1 MGNFR
6 KGLLVGV
13 GLGLLMAPMRGQEMR
28 HLVSERVQKLRGYL
42 PDNAQ
47 LNQYIPQITDRV
59 TQTASTLKGSA
70 EQVASQV
77 KNTAGN
83 LSNLAPQA
91 SSNVKQV
98 AKDVADTT
106 RQGAMPTQ
114 QSAQPK
120 ASSTVISSED
130 TGSTGGNSAPGNP
143 LNTIPGMEPEPQN
156 RLEAEGIYTTQQL
169 LKRTSTKEER
179 ADLAQKIG
187 MSTNML
193 RTLVDRADLM
203 RLQGVAGD
211 VATLLEEAG
220 VNGCKDLQQRNPEH
234 LHATLTKAQGSSK
247 IASRAPGLEQ
257 LTEWIAEAMVVAHA
271 EQE

>member
-6 KGLLVGV
+6 KGLLVGI
-13 GLGLLMAPMRGQEMR
+13 GLGLLMAPVRGQEMR

-47 LNQYIPQITDRV
+47 LNQYIPQISDRV
-59 TQTASTLKGSA
+59 TQTANTLKGSA
-70 EQVASQV
+70 GQVASQV

-83 LSNLAPQA
+83 LSNSAPQA
-91 SSNVKQV
+91 SSNVKQM
-98 AKDVADTT
+98 AKDVAGTT
-106 RQGAMPTQ
+106 RQGATQTQ
-114 QSAQPK
+114 QSVQPR
-120 ASSTVISSED
+120 ASSTANSSKD
-130 TGSTGGNSAPGNP
+130 SGSTEGSSAVGNP
-143 LNTIPGMEPEPQN
+143 LSTIPGMEPEPQN
-156 RLEAEGIYTTQQL
+156 RLEAEGIYTTEQL
-169 LKRTSTKEER
+169 LKRTSTKDER

-203 RLQGVAGD
+203 RLQGVGGD

-247 IASRAPGLEQ
+247 VASRTPGLEQ
-257 LTEWIAEAMVVAHA
+257 LTEWIAEAMVVTHA
-271 EQE
+271 TQE